1 LTCGIEVA
9 RRAHAVAPKIT
20 MVDVVLEGEHQEVV
34 MLRDGSVTID
44 STWGETDDGRGGGR
58 SWRDVHA
65 ALLSTARTEASAICE
80 QMLLLP
86 EAEQRRIWEPLGHS
100 HLLDYLER
108 ELGLTP
114 RAALERLR
122 IAKELV
128 VLPQLAEEF
137 ADGRRHYSV
146 VRELTRVA
154 TPETEEEWL
163 ERTRGKSPKQV
174 EEMVS
179 GHQRGDRP
187 DDPTDPDL
195 RLQAVRYEV
204 TPSAR
209 AILRQARSVLEV
221 EHGARMTDS
230 EFAVAI
236 GRAVLGGAGDHARP
250 AYQVAVTVCAECE
263 RGWQNG
269 AGLQVDLDPATVAV
283 AQCDHEHIGRLDAE
297 TPARTVASVSPRM
310 RRQVFARD
318 RSRCTVPGCRSTKHL
333 DVHHIVFQSRG
344 GKHRLS
350 NLTLLC
356 SACHHKLHDGM
367 LAITGSAPDKLVF
380 QSRREI
386 DEEFEEVR
394 PTRRTHEGMAN
405 GRAIDDE
412 VRVAL
417 ITLGF
422 TPREARDAVEETR
435 THEGTRPVTLEA
447 RIREALQAAARARIP
462 R

>member
-1 LTCGIEVA
+1 
-9 RRAHAVAPKIT
+9 
-20 MVDVVLEGEHQEVV
+20 M
-34 MLRDGSVTID
+34 
-44 STWGETDDGRGGGR
+44 
-58 SWRDVHA
+58 
-65 ALLSTARTEASAICE
+65 
-80 QMLLLP
+80 
-86 EAEQRRIWEPLGHS
+86 
-100 HLLDYLER
+100 
-108 ELGLTP
+108 
-114 RAALERLR
+114 
-122 IAKELV
+122 
-128 VLPQLAEEF
+128 LPQLAEEF

-163 ERTRGKSPKQV
+163 DRTRGKSPKQV

-195 RLQAVRYEV
+195 RLQAIRYDV

-209 AILRQARSVLEV
+209 AILRQARSVLEA

-230 EFAVAI
+230 EFAIAI
-236 GRAVLGGAGDHARP
+236 GRAVLGGSVDHARP
-250 AYQVAVTVCAECE
+250 AYQVAVTVCDECK

-269 AGLQVDLDPATVAV
+269 AGLHVEIDPATIAV

-297 TPARTVASVSPRM
+297 TPARAAASVSKRM

-333 DVHHIVFQSRG
+333 DVHHIVFQARG

-356 SACHHKLHDGM
+356 SACHHKLHAGM

-386 DEEFEEVR
+386 DEDFEDVR
-394 PTRRTHEGMAN
+394 PRPANATPTRGRTHEGRAN
-405 GRAIDDE
+405 QGTATKHEGSAIDGDA
-412 VRVAL
+412 RLAL
-417 ITLGF
+417 VTLGF
-422 TPREARDAVEETR
+422 TPREARDAVDETR
-435 THEGTRPVTLEA
+435 THEGTKQITLER
-447 RIREALQAAARARIP
+447 RIRDALQAAGRARTTG
-462 R
+462 

>member
-1 LTCGIEVA
+1 
-9 RRAHAVAPKIT
+9 
-20 MVDVVLEGEHQEVV
+20 
-34 MLRDGSVTID
+34 MLRDGSVTIE
-44 STWGETDDGRGGGR
+44 STWGEAEHKGGK

-65 ALLSTARTEASAICE
+65 ALLGTARTEASAICE
-80 QMLLLP
+80 QILLLP
-86 EAEQRRIWEPLGHS
+86 DAEKRRIWEPLGHS

-108 ELGLTP
+108 DLGLTT

-128 VLPQLAEEF
+128 ELPLLAEEF

-163 ERTRGKSPKQV
+163 DRTRGKSPKQV

-179 GHQRGDRP
+179 GHQRGDLP

-195 RLQAVRYEV
+195 RLRGVRYEV
-204 TPSAR
+204 SPSAY
-209 AILRQARSVLEV
+209 AMLRQARSVLEA
-221 EHGARMTDS
+221 EHGTRMTDT
-230 EFAVAI
+230 EFAVAMS
-236 GRAVLGGAGDHARP
+236 RAVLGGSVDHERP
-250 AYQVAVTVCAECE
+250 AYQVAVTVCDECQ

-269 AGLQVDLDPATVAV
+269 AGLQVEIDPATIA
-283 AQCDHEHIGRLDAE
+283 AADCDHEHLGRLDAE
-297 TPARTVASVSPRM
+297 TPARVVAKVSPRM

-318 RSRCTVPGCRSTKHL
+318 RSRCTVPGCRSARHL
-333 DVHHIVFQSRG
+333 DVHHVVFQSRG

-350 NLTLLC
+350 NLTLTC

-380 QSRREI
+380 QSRREPHE
-386 DEEFEEVR
+386 DFEDVR
-394 PTRRTHEGMAN
+394 PRSANKAADRGRTHRGMAN
-405 GRAIDDE
+405 ARIATTRDDSSMDDE
-412 VRVAL
+412 ARVAL

-422 TPREARDAVEETR
+422 KPREARDAVDETR
-435 THEGTRPVTLEA
+435 THEGTEPLALEA
-447 RIREALQAAARARIP
+447 RIREALQAAARARST